1 MDLPKLNGHGEAV
14 FEALF
19 VASSVFPGVF
29 VDSAVLLSEWHVSE
43 QRACQ
48 ALMT

>member
-1 MDLPKLNGHGEAV
+1 MDLSELNGHGETV

-19 VASSVFPGVF
+19 VASSLFPVVF

-43 QRACQ
+43 QRA
-48 ALMT
+48 AKP